1 MATVDE
7 PHIWKR
13 ASLLVSTT
21 LDWCDVT
28 RTNIMRLFHCLWS
41 PIVSVYYE
49 YQVWQGSDCV
59 PGTCV
64 PSKNKH
70 RGWFDLLDDFQY
82 SCCSGGLWEGLWWKG
97 WQLEPS
103 LLRLWSFIF
112 LSGGQMNLKKQL
124 LSIKYTNETTLGGP
138 ELFVRGHFWPID
150 CSCNVYPFIHSIST
164 SNKTVSSY
172 FQPLESSDS
181 SHQKRWCSFRYLFP
195 SSPSSIPQWNFPFM
209 ILFVDGAVCV
219 GLAFF
224 CCHWVYGANNLY
236 CFRLFTWLFF
246 FLSKAPPFYSSK
258 STLVRSPAMDSQ
270 SSQKSNHRLSSDCE
284 RELGEVQTSFSSPLF
299 HNHLMNLWG
308 HLYAFS
314 FELYNQIDWAGF
326 Q

>member
-7 PHIWKR
+7 PRIWKR
-13 ASLLVSTT
+13 ASLLVIAT

-70 RGWFDLLDDFQY
+70 RGRFDLLDDFQY
-82 SCCSGGLWEGLWWKG
+82 SCCSGGLWEGWWWKG

-112 LSGGQMNLKKQL
+112 LSGGQMNLKKPL
-124 LSIKYTNETTLGGP
+124 LSIKYTDETALHGP

-150 CSCNVYPFIHSIST
+150 CSCNVYPFTHSIST
-164 SNKTVSSY
+164 SHKTVSS
-172 FQPLESSDS
+172 FFFNCWKPETALI
-181 SHQKRWCSFRYLFP
+181 KK
-195 SSPSSIPQWNFPFM
+195 
-209 ILFVDGAVCV
+209 DGAVFVIFSHRVHLPSLNEISLLWYCLLMEQFV
-219 GLAFF
+219 WGWHFF
-224 CCHWVYGANNLY
+224 AATGFMEPTISPASGCLLG
-236 CFRLFTWLFF
+236 CFFSYPKPLHF
-246 FLSKAPPFYSSK
+246 A
-258 STLVRSPAMDSQ
+258 RSPSMDSQ
-270 SSQKSNHRLSSDCE
+270 PSQKSNHRLSSVCE
-284 RELGEVQTSFSSPLF
+284 RELGEIQHSFFL
-299 HNHLMNLWG
+299 
-308 HLYAFS
+308 
-314 FELYNQIDWAGF
+314 II
-326 Q
+326 

>member
-7 PHIWKR
+7 PRIWKR
-13 ASLLVSTT
+13 ASLLVIAT

-70 RGWFDLLDDFQY
+70 RGRFDLLDDFQY
-82 SCCSGGLWEGLWWKG
+82 SCCSGGLWEGWWWKG

-112 LSGGQMNLKKQL
+112 LSGGQMNLKKPL
-124 LSIKYTNETTLGGP
+124 LSIKYTDETALHGP

-150 CSCNVYPFIHSIST
+150 CSCNVYPFTHSIST
-164 SNKTVSSY
+164 SHKTVSS
-172 FQPLESSDS
+172 
-181 SHQKRWCSFRYLFP
+181 
-195 SSPSSIPQWNFPFM
+195 
-209 ILFVDGAVCV
+209 
-219 GLAFF
+219 
-224 CCHWVYGANNLY
+224 
-236 CFRLFTWLFF
+236 FF
-246 FLSKAPPFYSSK
+246 F
-258 STLVRSPAMDSQ
+258 STAGNQR
-270 SSQKSNHRLSSDCE
+270 RLSSKKMVQFLLSFPIESIFHPSMKFPFYDIVCWWSSLCGVGIFLLPLGLWSQQSLLLQAVYLAVFFPIQSPSILLVLHRWTPSHHRNLIIDC
-284 RELGEVQTSFSSPLF
+284 LLF
-299 HNHLMNLWG
+299 VNVN
-308 HLYAFS
+308 
-314 FELYNQIDWAGF
+314 
-326 Q
+326 